1 MSARRFSYVIWP
13 AAFFSAAVLAAVL
26 MERAIG
32 KNLDNTLKQLFFMQP
47 NSRPSPDAD
56 TWFWVAFACFL
67 FGIVL
72 SWRGFRCIRR
82 ARHAQQGASPN
93 GGPAADFGN
102 LDGTGGPP
110 SVS

>member
-1 MSARRFSYVIWP
+1 MSARRFSCMIWP
-13 AAFFSAAVLAAVL
+13 AAFFSAAALAAVL

-32 KNLDNTLKQLFFMQP
+32 KNLDDTLKQLFFMQP
-47 NSRPSPDAD
+47 NPRPSPDAD
-56 TWFWVAFACFL
+56 AWFWIATACFL

-72 SWRGFRCIRR
+72 SWRAFRCIRG

-93 GGPAADFGN
+93 GGPATHFG
-102 LDGTGGPP
+102 DSDATEGPP